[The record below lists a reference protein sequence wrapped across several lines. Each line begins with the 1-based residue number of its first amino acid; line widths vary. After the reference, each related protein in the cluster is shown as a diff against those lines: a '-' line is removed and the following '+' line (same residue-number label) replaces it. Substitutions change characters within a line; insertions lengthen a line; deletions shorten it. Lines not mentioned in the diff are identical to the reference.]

1 MNFQSFGFLAF
12 FLASLL
18 LTLLAARRSQKTAE
32 WCMLLSSFG
41 AYFYLEPKAALLML
55 LSSFVSFCA
64 VRFFEWAPR
73 RDRVYAMAVAWHILV
88 LVWFKYMNFILTTA
102 EKETLH
108 HSFIPLGISFF
119 TFQQIWYLKECY
131 EGKFSRVEG
140 RQFLLV
146 SFFYPTV
153 SSGPILRPGSVLPQ
167 METTAFR
174 PSWTDAG
181 AGLYAIAM
189 GLGKKVLLADNM
201 AQFVNKGWEYLDA
214 LTVTESWCVILGYT
228 LQLYFDFS
236 GYCDIATGFARCM
249 GIHLPRNFD
258 SPYRAVSLNQFWK
271 RWHMTLTTFLREC
284 VYFPLGGNR
293 KGLARTY
300 LNLCAVFLV
309 SGLWHGAGWTFLI
322 WGLLHGVIMVV
333 ERMIGEKTL
342 AQMPKKLRRAITFVL
357 INITWIFFR
366 APSIGAAWQ
375 MLKIACGLP
384 IYLPAPW
391 LGDGMLATEKKAL
404 VYLFPQLGE
413 VWGSVVIL
421 LFLAAGTVIAMMPG
435 NCQRRCEHFHPTWKR
450 TLLTAAL
457 LTLSMLSFT
466 GVSTFLYVNF

>member
-12 FLASLL
+12 FLGSLL
-18 LTLLAARRSQKTAE
+18 LTLFAARCSQKAAE
-32 WCMLLSSFG
+32 WSMLLCSFG

-55 LSSFVSFCA
+55 LSSFVTFCA
-64 VRFFEWAPR
+64 VRFFEWAPHR
-73 RDRVYAMAVAWHILV
+73 ERVYALAVGWHLLV

-102 EKETLH
+102 DRETLT

-146 SFFYPTV
+146 SFFFPTV

-174 PSWTDAG
+174 PDWNDAG
-181 AGLYAIAM
+181 AGLYAIAI
-189 GLGKKVLLADNM
+189 GLGKKVLLADNI
-201 AQFVNKGWEYLDA
+201 AVFVNKGWEYLDA
-214 LTVTESWCVILGYT
+214 LTVSESWCVILGYT

-258 SPYRAVSLNQFWK
+258 SPYRAISFNSFWK

-293 KGLARTY
+293 KGVARTY

-309 SGLWHGAGWTFLI
+309 SGIWHGAGWTFIL
-322 WGLLHGVIMVV
+322 WGLIHGVVMVI
-333 ERMIGEKTL
+333 ERVIGEETL
-342 AQMPKKLRRAITFVL
+342 RKMPKRLRRAITFVL
-357 INITWIFFR
+357 INITWVFFR
-366 APSIGAAWQ
+366 APTVAAAMQ
-375 MLKIACGLP
+375 MLKTACGLP
-384 IYLPAPW
+384 IYLPANW
-391 LGDGMLATEKKAL
+391 LGVDVLATEQKAF
-404 VYLFPQLGE
+404 VHLFPALEGI
-413 VWGSVVIL
+413 WGSAMMLIFLLVGLVV
-421 LFLAAGTVIAMMPG
+421 AMMPG
-435 NCQRRCEHFHPTWKR
+435 NCQRRAEHFHPTWKKSV
-450 TLLTAAL
+450 LIAVL
-457 LTLSMLSFT
+457 LTLSLLSFT